1 MNFLKLKNIT
11 YSYDG
16 KENIF
21 EDVNMDFE
29 QGKIYSIL
37 GESGCGKTT
46 LLSLLAGLDFPTQG
60 SLCFKRFG
68 L

>member
-1 MNFLKLKNIT
+1 MT
-11 YSYDG
+11 G

-46 LLSLLAGLDFPTQG
+46 LLSLLAGLDFPTREVFV
-60 SLCFKRFG
+60 LKIR
-68 L
+68 

>member
-1 MNFLKLKNIT
+1 MNFLKLENIT

-29 QGKIYSIL
+29 QGKI
-37 GESGCGKTT
+37 
-46 LLSLLAGLDFPTQG
+46 
-60 SLCFKRFG
+60 
-68 L
+68 

>member
-1 MNFLKLKNIT
+1 MNFLKLENIT

-29 QGKIYSIL
+29 QGKIYCIL

-46 LLSLLAGLDFPTQG
+46 LLSLLAGF
-60 SLCFKRFG
+60 RFSYSG
-68 L
+68 KALF